1 MERYRILDQ
10 GRPAGSARSAERRNG
25 GSTVL
30 SFEAELVASGV
41 PVTLAGEARLDDQ
54 LAWQVV
60 ELDTGAER
68 RRIPLEADHELEI
81 TAVPAF
87 YGVTARR
94 LVAEGMRPGQMARVE
109 VLRLY
114 LDFSTRR
121 LQAHYTW
128 LGGQTWCY
136 EVGVERA
143 WMAIR
148 PDDWVVRTV
157 QNVAEL
163 EE

>member
-1 MERYRILDQ
+1 MERYRIFDQ
-10 GRPAGSARSAERRNG
+10 GVPLGTARSAERRNG
-25 GSTVL
+25 GSLVI
-30 SFEAELVASGV
+30 SFDAEIVGARE
-41 PVTLAGEARLDDQ
+41 PVTVAGEARLDDQ

-60 ELDTGAER
+60 ELDTEVEM
-68 RRIPLEADHELEI
+68 RRIPLHPDHELELA
-81 TAVPAF
+81 AVPAF

-109 VLRLY
+109 VVRLG

-121 LQAHYTW
+121 LRAHYTW

-136 EVGVERA
+136 EVGLERA

-148 PDDWVVRTV
+148 PNDWVVRTV
-157 QNVAEL
+157 EDVAEL